1 MTGLSEILVLVLLL
15 FPGGSRSSP
24 VHPEQRP
31 LRRPFLQAALLR
43 SQGDYEKSFAALQPD
58 LALARRD
65 QRYGYQAKC
74 LLRMGLLKWDL
85 GDIAESERYFG
96 EAEAAFLKAKDPR
109 SQEFCAKCLEM
120 IGLYNQGKDDRKA
133 TLFYRSIERF
143 EAACLLGRE
152 IGFPDLQLKCLR
164 QQSLTYLEMRKI
176 ELFAENSRKALD
188 ISVTINHKIEQGR
201 CLNNIGA
208 YYQQRHDYSQAV
220 KCFEDALSAA
230 RTTNDLQTEAECLSN
245 LGLVYRELGNLTQ
258 AQFCLSRAIELDE
271 RRGDAAAIS
280 MDLNNIGSVSLRRGL
295 DEKSTAHLHQ
305 AMEAFER
312 CLALQSR
319 GDQDPVVCFAALN
332 NMGIAL
338 HELKRHHSARL
349 QFGKAM
355 RFVEGK
361 SRVLERC
368 HVLCN
373 IAESFLDEENI
384 EDALM
389 YYRMAHEL
397 SSRYSFENVLMAS
410 SFGLARCFEK
420 KSDDASALSFYR
432 RAMEAMEG
440 MRARISSDPFLI
452 GFARNKFGAFQRAID
467 ILARRQ
473 IERPSPESLA
483 ELFVLIERAKARAF
497 LESVLQARANI
508 AEPDLSILK
517 ERQRF
522 ISGNISDLI
531 LALARRPLPSGDE
544 QALKNEL
551 EHAEQDYIRLS
562 SEMKTAG
569 RTSEDEPNDT
579 SSIPEIQRVL
589 DAEGAVL
596 LEYFLCE
603 QRSYL
608 VIVSPI
614 SAQLLVLPGSHQIE
628 ASLRAYLKLISDRSS
643 DPRAGFEA
651 AERIG
656 RELMPFDRAEILK
669 KAKALIVVPD
679 GILHNLPFEA
689 IRAHGEK
696 GTSYLVEDLAVSYC
710 PSSSALLAL
719 RRPMTPRSWKK
730 DILAVGGSNYRRS
743 FKRVKSGSPS
753 WRETART
760 PDVLGEV
767 ALAPLPFSKK
777 EVRDIARLFSAGAS
791 DVLTGDAAS
800 ESTLKRLSMKDYRI
814 IHFACHGFF
823 NERYPFRSALALSRT
838 GAREDDGFLQMREI
852 YGLSMHAEL
861 VVLSACE
868 TGKGLLVGSEGLL
881 GVARPFFFAGARSV
895 IASLWTLNDQAA
907 VVFMGEFYKGLI
919 GGQSANVALR
929 DAKMKMLGSKWAHP
943 FYWAAFM
950 LQGDP
955 SAARMAH

>member
-1 MTGLSEILVLVLLL
+1 MGLSEILALVLLL

-24 VHPEQRP
+24 LPPEQRP
-31 LRRPFLQAALLR
+31 LRLPFLQAALLR
-43 SQGDYEKSFAALQPD
+43 SQGEYEKSFAVLQPA
-58 LALARRD
+58 LILARRD
-65 QRYGYQAKC
+65 QRYGDQAKC
-74 LLRMGLLKWDL
+74 LLRMGFLTWNL
-85 GDIAESERYFG
+85 GDIAEAERYFG

-120 IGLYNQGKDDRKA
+120 IGFYNKGKEDRKA
-133 TLFYRSIERF
+133 SLFYRSIERF

-152 IGFPDLQLKCLR
+152 IGFSDLQLKCLR

-176 ELFAENSRKALD
+176 ELFAENSRKGLD
-188 ISVTINHKIEQGR
+188 ISVAINHKIEQGR

-220 KCFEDALSAA
+220 KYFEDALSAA
-230 RTTNDLQTEAECLSN
+230 RTTNELQTEAECLSN
-245 LGLVYRELGNLTQ
+245 LGLVYRELGDFTQ

-271 RRGDAAAIS
+271 RRGDTAAIS

-305 AMEAFER
+305 AMEAFEK
-312 CLALQSR
+312 CLVLQNR

-349 QFGKAM
+349 QFHKAM
-355 RFVEGK
+355 RFAEGE
-361 SRVLERC
+361 SRVLERS

-373 IAESFLDEENI
+373 IAESFLDEEDV
-384 EDALM
+384 EGALT

-397 SSRYSFENVLMAS
+397 SSRNSFENVLMAS
-410 SFGLARCFEK
+410 SIGLGRCFEK

-432 RAMEAMEG
+432 IAMEAMEG

-452 GFARNKFGAFQRAID
+452 GFARNKFGAFQRAIN

-473 IERPSPESLA
+473 IERPSQESLA
-483 ELFVLIERAKARAF
+483 ELFDLIERAKARAF
-497 LESVLQARANI
+497 LESVILARANI
-508 AEPDLSILK
+508 AEPDLSMLK

-522 ISGNISDLI
+522 ISGNISDLT

-551 EHAEQDYIRLS
+551 EHAEQDYIRLI
-562 SEMKTAG
+562 SEMKIAG
-569 RTSEDEPNDT
+569 RTSENESNAT

-603 QRSYL
+603 QLSYL
-608 VIVSPI
+608 VFVSPI
-614 SAQLLVLPGSHQIE
+614 SARLFVLPGSHQIE
-628 ASLRAYLKLISDRSS
+628 ASLRAFLKLISDRSS

-656 RELMPFDRAEILK
+656 RELMPFDRAEIIK

-696 GTSYLVEDLAVSYC
+696 GMSYLVEDLAVSYC

-719 RRPMTPRSWKK
+719 KDPMTPRSWKK
-730 DILAVGGSNYRRS
+730 DILAIGGSNYGRSIRR
-743 FKRVKSGSPS
+743 VEGVSPS
-753 WRETART
+753 RRGTVSTR
-760 PDVLGEV
+760 DVLDDV
-767 ALAPLPFSKK
+767 TLAPLPFSEK
-777 EVRDIARLFSAGAS
+777 EVRDISKLFSAGAV
-791 DVLTGDAAS
+791 DVLMGDAAS
-800 ESTLKRLSMKDYRI
+800 ESSLKRLVLKDYRI
-814 IHFACHGFF
+814 IHFACHGLV

-838 GAREDDGFLQMREI
+838 ETSEDDGFLQMREI
-852 YGLSMHAEL
+852 YGLSMNAEL
-861 VVLSACE
+861 VVLSACK

-895 IASLWTLNDQAA
+895 IASLWTLNDQAS
-907 VVFMGEFYKGLI
+907 VVFMGEFYIGLI
-919 GGQSANVALR
+919 GGKPANEALR
-929 DAKMKMLGSKWAHP
+929 DAKKKMLGSKWAHP
-943 FYWAAFM
+943 FFWAAFM

-955 SAARMAH
+955 STARMAR